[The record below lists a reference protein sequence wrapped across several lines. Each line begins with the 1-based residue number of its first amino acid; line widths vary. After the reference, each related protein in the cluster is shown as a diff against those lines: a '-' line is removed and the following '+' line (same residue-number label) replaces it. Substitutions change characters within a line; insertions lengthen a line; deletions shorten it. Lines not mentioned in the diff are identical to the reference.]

1 MFNLEQLKSQIE
13 HLCVLFKVLLQ
24 FPFLRTCIITDRALL
39 QLFVYMNWFS
49 MLFQIDFF
57 RKLLVTILAC
67 FVTSC
72 PHENNWHVF
81 PKCLFLKNLN
91 HKLSTNV
98 SYLLKNRFKMFLQFP
113 LLKICMIKVRPLV
126 QLFVYMNWFSMLFQ
140 NEFFRKLFVTI

>member
-1 MFNLEQLKSQIE
+1 MCFIQGAFTIPL
-13 HLCVLFKVLLQ
+13 
-24 FPFLRTCIITDRALL
+24 FLRICIITDRALL

-91 HKLSTNV
+91 QELSTNV
-98 SYLLKNRFKMFLQFP
+98 SYLLNEQ
-113 LLKICMIKVRPLV
+113 IKDVLTTHP
-126 QLFVYMNWFSMLFQ
+126 FENMHDHS
-140 NEFFRKLFVTI
+140 